1 MSEKG
6 ESRGLAS
13 FLTVWA
19 GQLVSAVGSGLTSF
33 ALGVWVLEKTGSS
46 FAFSVLAACTLLPS
60 ILLLPVAGALVD
72 RWDRRRVMM
81 MADVGAAACTIGSA
95 LLLLTGYF
103 DLLPLAVLT
112 VLASVAKA
120 FRWPAYA
127 ASVTLLVPRRHL
139 GRANGL
145 MQLGEAAA
153 EIIAPLSAGWLV
165 IHIGLEG
172 VILVDAASFI
182 VGVGTL
188 LAVRI
193 PRPAKVVAAKVS
205 IVAEVAY
212 AWRYFRNRSGLFE
225 LLCFAFCTNFTLFG
239 VVQIG
244 ITPLVLSFANAG
256 VLGYVIAAG
265 GLGAVAG
272 SAVMSVWGGTR
283 HRIPTILILTAVQAG
298 FAAVAGLSPNAVL
311 IGVCL
316 FGILFCFPI
325 IAASTNVIWQTK
337 VSPEVQGRV
346 FAIRRMISWS
356 SIPVAYLCSGFL
368 AEHVFNPMLLEGGA
382 LAGTLGRI
390 VGVGPGRGIGVMFLA
405 VALVTIVVVLIA
417 SLNRAFRGVEDPPV
431 VGDLVALP
439 ATIASNKSA

>member
-1 MSEKG
+1 MSE
-6 ESRGLAS
+6 ESPSRGLAD

-19 GQLVSAVGSGLTSF
+19 GQLVSAVGSGLATF
-33 ALGVWVLEKTGSS
+33 ALGVWVLEKTGSP

-72 RWDRRRVMM
+72 RWDRRRVMI
-81 MADVGAAACTIGSA
+81 MADFGAAACTIVSA

-127 ASVTLLVPRRHL
+127 ASLTLLVPQRHL

-153 EIIAPLSAGWLV
+153 EIIAPLIAGWLV
-165 IHIGLEG
+165 LQIGLEG

-193 PRPAKVVAAKVS
+193 PQPAKVVAAKLS
-205 IVAEVAY
+205 IIADVAY
-212 AWRYFRNRSGLFE
+212 AWRYIRNRPGLFE
-225 LLCFAFCTNFTLFG
+225 LLWFAFCTNFTLFG

-256 VLGYVIAAG
+256 VLGNVIAAG

-272 SAVMSVWGGTR
+272 SVVMSMWGGTR
-283 HRIPTILILTAVQAG
+283 HRIPTILVLTAAQAG
-298 FAAVAGLSPNAVL
+298 FAAVAGLRPNALL

-325 IAASTNVIWQTK
+325 IAASANVIWQTK

-356 SIPVAYLCSGFL
+356 SIPIAYLCTGFL

-390 VGVGPGRGIGVMFLA
+390 VGVGPGRGIGVIFLA

-417 SLNRAFRGVEDPPV
+417 SLNRAIRCVEDPPV
-431 VGDLVALP
+431 VGDPAALP
-439 ATIASNKSA
+439 ATGNKLA